1 MYPWI
6 VRTLI
11 LLFIINLPKGLFSQE
26 PWLSEEKIR
35 SRYARIFYFDDN
47 ALRLF
52 NKRLKL
58 GSFTSILKKR
68 STGELSVEGQ
78 VAEKVDIIVDRVKAI
93 LEMYPKN
100 FKVDIKIA
108 PDSNLIQSLYRKRY
122 FREVEFIAFYSPQER
137 TVYIS
142 AEDTKSNILAHE
154 LAHAIIDQYFGVAA
168 PQKIHE
174 ILAQYV
180 DENFEE

>member
-1 MYPWI
+1 M
-6 VRTLI
+6 
-11 LLFIINLPKGLFSQE
+11 
-26 PWLSEEKIR
+26 
-35 SRYARIFYFDDN
+35 FYLDEDTI
-47 ALRLF
+47 RLF

-58 GSFTSILKKR
+58 GSLTSILKKR
-68 STGELSVEGQ
+68 APGDLSVEGQ
-78 VAEKVDIIVDRVKAI
+78 VAEKVDIIIDRVKAI

-108 PDSNLIQSLYRKRY
+108 PDSDLIRSLYKKKY
-122 FREVEFIAFYSPQER
+122 YREVEFIAFYSPQEK
-137 TVYIS
+137 TIYIS
-142 AEDTKSNILAHE
+142 AEDAKSNILAHE

-168 PQKIHE
+168 PAKIHE